1 MGGYNL
7 KFIKAVQ
14 DLLTSVMEDG
24 GDNTAMQ
31 VAAVGMLQNLS
42 ISNMEMRYDDANF
55 FGKVLDYQA
64 KERGVTREELVQE
77 MKDQLQI
84 GVDYFEKEPV
94 VVDAA
99 KAVGEYLDAPKSISI
114 KIQPENPVTF
124 GILTAVGMAEPKK
137 LWSVLGVKVE
147 ANK

>member
-1 MGGYNL
+1 
-7 KFIKAVQ
+7 
-14 DLLTSVMEDG
+14 
-24 GDNTAMQ
+24 
-31 VAAVGMLQNLS
+31 
-42 ISNMEMRYDDANF
+42 MEMRYDDANF